1 MKDETLEIN
10 ENIEDELCK
19 IYAKGRVDS
28 ASAGVL
34 QFKLEQTLNE
44 GHKAIILNMAQIEYL
59 SSIGI
64 RVILSIYKQAAKS
77 GGSFRIENPS
87 EIVRNVLGI
96 VALKELLV
104 S

>member
-1 MKDETLEIN
+1 MKDEYLEIN
-10 ENIEDELCK
+10 ENVEDEFYK
-19 IYAKGRVDS
+19 VYAKGRVDS
-28 ASAGVL
+28 TNAGVL
-34 QFKLEQTLNE
+34 QYKLEHILNE
-44 GHKAIILNMAQIEYL
+44 GNKAIILNMAQIEYL

-64 RVILSIYKQAAKS
+64 RIILNIYKQAAKS